1 MNFVLGRVETFWQST
16 VVPAGGH
23 PLVSKEL
30 GFCVL
35 PQGSVSLILD
45 EMSPRSLE
53 DRANY
58 FSWLLV
64 SAVPRSV

>member
-35 PQGSVSLILD
+35 RNIQFLCYWIK
-45 EMSPRSLE
+45 
-53 DRANY
+53 
-58 FSWLLV
+58 
-64 SAVPRSV
+64 